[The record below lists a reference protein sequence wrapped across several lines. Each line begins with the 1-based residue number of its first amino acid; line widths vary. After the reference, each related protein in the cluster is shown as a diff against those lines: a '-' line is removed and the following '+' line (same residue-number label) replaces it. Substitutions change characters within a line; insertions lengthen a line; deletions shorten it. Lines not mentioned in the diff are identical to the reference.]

1 MKHLRNSIIAL
12 TVILC
17 SLSARGQYTEY
28 DIYVYIDTYKELA
41 INKMYEYKIPASITI
56 AQGIFESAC
65 GKSHLAVDGNNHFGI
80 KCHKEWTG
88 DTILIDDDE
97 LQECFRK
104 YERVEESYDDHSQ
117 FLKTRQRYANLF
129 TLDVMDY
136 PGWARGLK
144 AAGYATNPQYADR
157 LISIIERF
165 HIAHLDTLYQQRLQA
180 GYFKNYPEVQPELM
194 ADFSYVKQYAQ
205 PTLADNPQPTAKPQ
219 PTVAENPAPTSASEK
234 QPSTET
240 SSTSKDKKHSRKI
253 RTEKVTTDPN
263 KHKNPPKNP
272 SQPSTPMSKK
282 NDNTKHTANHSD
294 NRTPSTVTEQKAGQK
309 EEQNGTPAAKP
320 TTTASSTNQPAVFT
334 AEKGEFAPF
343 VGYPFTEREVYVN
356 NNTLFVIAEEDDTYS
371 KIARDVQLSER
382 KIKKFNDLTGASKP
396 HPGEVVYIEKKAKAG
411 VQPTYTVQGQEN
423 ARYIAQKTGV
433 QLQKLCDYNGITPTT
448 PLNKG
453 RIIKLK

>member
-28 DIYVYIDTYKELA
+28 DIYAYIDTYKELA

-80 KCHKEWTG
+80 KCHKEWAG

-165 HIAHLDTLYQQRLQA
+165 HIAYLDTLYQQRLQA
-180 GYFKNYPEVQPELM
+180 GYFKNYPEVHPELV
-194 ADFSYVKQYAQ
+194 AEFSYVGQYAQ
-205 PTLADNPQPTAKPQ
+205 TKPAASSQPA
-219 PTVAENPAPTSASEK
+219 VAEKPAE
-234 QPSTET
+234 
-240 SSTSKDKKHSRKI
+240 
-253 RTEKVTTDPN
+253 
-263 KHKNPPKNP
+263 P
-272 SQPSTPMSKK
+272 SQQQ
-282 NDNTKHTANHSD
+282 
-294 NRTPSTVTEQKAGQK
+294 TVQA
-309 EEQNGTPAAKP
+309 
-320 TTTASSTNQPAVFT
+320 TNQPAPASAKPQTNRFNTHKAHAKPSYKKNPKEASTPPANHKSPETKPNTNNNTQPAKPAEPKPSTPKQEQQPAQPTATATATQPTVFT
-334 AEKGEFAPF
+334 AKKGDFTPY

-356 NNTLFVIAEEDDTYS
+356 NNTLFILAEEGDTYA
-371 KIARDVQLSER
+371 KIARDVQLPEK
-382 KIKKFNDLTGASKP
+382 KIKKFNDLTGAAKP
-396 HPGEVVYIEKKAKAG
+396 LPGEVVYIEKKAKSG
-411 VQPTYTVQGQEN
+411 EQPTYTVQDSETL
-423 ARYIAQKTGV
+423 RYIAQKTGIR
-433 QLQKLCDYNGITPTT
+433 LQKLCDFNGGSPDT
-448 PLNKG
+448 PLKKG